1 MYICFTL
8 WDSVLT
14 LWSNLCSTGQS
25 YINPLLSSFTSPSLS
40 LSASISSF
48 LISYLVALTSNAPT
62 SLLINFQGLRWGI
75 LFSTLYFVCLT
86 LNWGFV
92 HVYREFLDASS
103 AHLYR
108 KFLDYSS
115 MRLGDPGR
123 QRPGLGSSWVSRTQN
138 GWEELEMSQNWEE
151 GRSVPVFVEWGLDG
165 GRCRYSWTG
174 FEWL

>member
-1 MYICFTL
+1 MLHRSIIYQPPPFL
-8 WDSVLT
+8 LYLSVSLP
-14 LWSNLCSTGQS
+14 LCLHLFIFDQLPCWPYLKCTHLSTFQ
-25 YINPLLSSFTSPSLS
+25 LSGSEMRHF
-40 LSASISSF
+40 
-48 LISYLVALTSNAPT
+48 
-62 SLLINFQGLRWGI
+62 
-75 LFSTLYFVCLT
+75 FSTLYFVCLT
-86 LNWGFV
+86 LNWSFV
-92 HVYREFLDASS
+92 HVYREFLDSSS

-165 GRCRYSWTG
+165 GRCGYPWTSG
-174 FEWL
+174 EWL